1 MWKSTRAS
9 FAVVGMPD
17 PVIGDTVWYVLGT
30 GTIDGQM
37 FAQYAQEAH
46 TMAQAAAVM
55 ENPPARERRAR
66 NHRHTVSRKL
76 AHRNRRN
83 LTWQG

>member
-37 FAQYAQEAH
+37 FAQYAQERIQWH
-46 TMAQAAAVM
+46 K
-55 ENPPARERRAR
+55 PR
-66 NHRHTVSRKL
+66 L
-76 AHRNRRN
+76 
-83 LTWQG
+83 

>member
-1 MWKSTRAS
+1 
-9 FAVVGMPD
+9 MPD
-17 PVIGDTVWYVLGT
+17 PVIGDTVWDVLGT

-55 ENPPARERRAR
+55 EKPTGAAKARSQSPT
-66 NHRHTVSRKL
+66 HRLPQVGPQK
-76 AHRNRRN
+76 
-83 LTWQG
+83 